1 MSAYTT
7 DEGHVFVVC
16 CISCKKYTVSSC
28 PLVPTYITFFHSV
41 VPESR
46 TKFRSPDTDDF
57 SNDIWDG
64 KFRMRFYILNKLPF
78 VLVMA
83 AAHWQPCRVPQFL
96 GKKVL
101 SFTIFF
107 EIIHFITSS
116 HMLVLDQTDC
126 QSHPSFQTNCPT
138 LNRSPV

>member
-1 MSAYTT
+1 MSAYAT

-101 SFTIFF
+101 SFTIFLRS
-107 EIIHFITSS
+107 FILLLLLICLFWTRPTAN
-116 HMLVLDQTDC
+116 LICLFKQTVR
-126 QSHPSFQTNCPT
+126 
-138 LNRSPV
+138 L